1 MLLVSL
7 LVGLA
12 ITALYAAALYT
23 AAWRLGRSKGAR
35 WLPLAWLIGGL
46 VYSAL
51 TFAKLRLQ
59 GSPLH
64 IPPQTSLDTLAVEGT
79 LAYGL
84 CGAALLTLSVRK
96 RLRLHVQPRPT
107 MPDIRAGIGAFL
119 CGMLL
124 TLVIPLAH
132 DFSELYRR
140 FAR

>member
-12 ITALYAAALYT
+12 ITALYAAALVT
-23 AAWRLGRSKGAR
+23 AAWKLGRSKGAG

-46 VYSAL
+46 LYWAL
-51 TFAKLRLQ
+51 SLAKFRLQ
-59 GSPLH
+59 GTPLH
-64 IPPQTSLDTLAVEGT
+64 FPPQTSLDRLAVFGT

-84 CGAALLTLSVRK
+84 SGAALLTLSVRK

-107 MPDIRAGIGAFL
+107 MPDIRAGIGAFY

-124 TLVIPLAH
+124 TLIIPAAR
-132 DFSELYRR
+132 DFVELFRR